1 MDLNKVMIIGRLT
14 RDPELRTT
22 QSGINVC
29 SISVATGFVYTSQ
42 QTGQKVE
49 NTEFH
54 NVVLW
59 RKLGEIAHQYLK
71 KGTQVF
77 IEGRLQTRS
86 WEGQDG
92 QKRYRTEIIA
102 DNMIMLGRP
111 STSSGSSTP
120 STSSGSSTA
129 GSSYPASTS
138 KPAASNKNEVVDQPS
153 PTEELPTIQQDSPV
167 QQESPSQQDSSA
179 GENINVED
187 IPF

>member
-14 RDPELRTT
+14 RDPETRTT
-22 QSGINVC
+22 PSGVNVC
-29 SISVATGFVYTSQ
+29 QIGVATSYVYTNQ

-49 NTEFH
+49 QTEFH

-59 RKLGEIAHQYLK
+59 RKLGEIAQQYLK

-86 WEGQDG
+86 WQAQDG
-92 QKRYRTEIIA
+92 SKRNRTEIVA

-111 STSSGSSTP
+111 GGVSQNSGSSFP
-120 STSSGSSTA
+120 SAKSAPKTSEEA
-129 GSSYPASTS
+129 PQAAPA
-138 KPAASNKNEVVDQPS
+138 
-153 PTEELPTIQQDSPV
+153 EELPTIQQ
-167 QQESPSQQDSSA
+167 
-179 GENINVED
+179 GEDINVED